1 MVESATK
8 RRGGEIKT
16 EKDFFGEGIS
26 KKIYFMLAECF

>member
-16 EKDFFGEGIS
+16 KKEFFCEGIS
-26 KKIYFMLAECF
+26 KKICFMLAECF